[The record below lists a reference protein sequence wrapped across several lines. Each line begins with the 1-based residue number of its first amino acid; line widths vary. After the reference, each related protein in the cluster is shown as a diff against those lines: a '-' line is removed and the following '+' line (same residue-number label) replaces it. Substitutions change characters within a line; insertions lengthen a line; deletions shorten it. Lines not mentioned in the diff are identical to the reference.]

1 MDEAKNFEAD
11 GLLDSCTARIVKF
24 IDWLQI
30 NKNQFAASIDINQAV
45 LSHVLNGRNKP
56 SLDVIKKILIA
67 YPQLNPDW
75 LLLGHGDMFRIGND
89 KVQQELIFDD
99 SQPNPPVSQPNPP
112 VSQPNPPVQDK
123 INVDSPKR
131 PQMKSSYS
139 AVDNS
144 VSRPVKALLFIYE
157 DNTTKM
163 INF

>member
-89 KVQQELIFDD
+89 KVQQELIFD
-99 SQPNPPVSQPNPP
+99 N
-112 VSQPNPPVQDK
+112 SQPNPPVQDK

-131 PQMKSSYS
+131 PQMESSYS